1 MLHLLSFSILN
12 LSVSKSLFLVN
23 FLKINNL
30 FFKKEF
36 DREYIFWHFP
46 HYHGSLWKPGSAIRN
61 KEWKLVQFYEE
72 NTKELYNLYDDFSE
86 SINLADT
93 YPEIVDNL
101 SEKMEEI
108 KLDLN
113 ANKTTINQNYKK

>member
-1 MLHLLSFSILN
+1 MC
-12 LSVSKSLFLVN
+12 
-23 FLKINNL
+23 
-30 FFKKEF
+30 
-36 DREYIFWHFP
+36 
-46 HYHGSLWKPGSAIRN
+46 IRDSR
-61 KEWKLVQFYEE
+61 WKLVQFYEE

>member
-1 MLHLLSFSILN
+1 MAQVSIHHT
-12 LSVSKSLFLVN
+12 SL
-23 FLKINNL
+23 
-30 FFKKEF
+30 
-36 DREYIFWHFP
+36 
-46 HYHGSLWKPGSAIRN
+46 AIRN

-86 SINLADT
+86 SNNLADT

-101 SEKMEEI
+101 SKKMEEI